1 MTTDEILDEFE
12 KAQEIKT
19 PLELKTYLGAGD
31 ESIREIA
38 KLIAALCLNQ
48 DKWREVYVADWT
60 LYPKDE
66 CHDIKHCKEAEALQ
80 TVFEEYDAIV
90 SPDVPEPRWLY
101 MQRYSR
107 PPVNEEKIK
116 GTRKYNDYYLNVPY
130 ETAKINLEH
139 DSATAA
145 RFAQYAEE
153 GRYSEVEEEDDVPDV
168 SEKGSRPTGED
179 VPEDGEPNKE
189 RPSITIFNSRFR
201 VRRDAFA
208 SAFTK
213 VAQCAAKES
222 EEPGERCVKVVA
234 NHNGVFLSA
243 TDGEFTALE
252 KIVDRGDFRV
262 LISGAFL
269 VDPDDL
275 MKLFSESTG
284 SGDEMLV
291 FATHFSFLTIKGAR
305 FRYRF
310 FVEDAFVPS
319 VHKDPSVGFERE
331 EDVQMDYEEE
341 IPELCEEQGY
351 YEMETESLK
360 RMIRRTFRAVAS
372 QTKEREKQTF
382 EFIFDENKTFAH
394 GTDGRIFVWQQER
407 TRHITTRKQGEP
419 FGKRCVGFSAETLER
434 LEGFLD
440 GSEKVQIALSGG
452 RAQFQTENA
461 FITFPVA
468 PDHDLELDQ
477 ILDDS
482 TLRRPKGEFFAGDLA
497 TALRCVIGNEEWSDK
512 NGELPVTL
520 EMRNRRLVLARYRR
534 LMLPPIVEI
543 PFKYVGNRTSV
554 VLDARRLYD
563 FIAALPPEEP
573 VVFRSDA
580 LFKTR
585 DGLRLIIFEK

>member
-19 PLELKTYLGAGD
+19 PLDLKTYLGAGD

-48 DKWREVYVADWT
+48 DKWQEVFVADWT

-66 CHDIKHCKEAEALQ
+66 CHEVKLCKEAEALE
-80 TVFEEYDAIV
+80 TVFKEYDAIV
-90 SPDVPEPRWLY
+90 SPDAPAPRWLY
-101 MQRYSR
+101 LQRYSR
-107 PPVNEEKIK
+107 PPVNEETLK
-116 GTRKYNDYYLNVPY
+116 GTKKYNDYYLNVPY
-130 ETAKINLEH
+130 ETSKINLEQ
-139 DSATAA
+139 DSATAK
-145 RFAQYAEE
+145 RFAQFAEE

-179 VPEDGEPNKE
+179 VLEDCEPNKE

-201 VRRDAFA
+201 VRRAAFA
-208 SAFTK
+208 SAFTR
-213 VAQCAAKES
+213 VAKCSLKGS
-222 EEPGERCVKVVA
+222 DNPIERNVNVVA

-275 MKLFSESTG
+275 MKLFSELSG

-310 FVEDAFVPS
+310 FVEEAFIPHVR
-319 VHKDPSVGFERE
+319 KDPSVGFERE
-331 EDVQMDYEEE
+331 EDVKMDYEEE

-351 YEMETESLK
+351 YEMEAESLK
-360 RMIRRTFRAVAS
+360 RMIRRTFRVVAS
-372 QTKEREKQTF
+372 QTKECGKQTF
-382 EFIFDENKTFAH
+382 EFIFDENKTVAF

-407 TRHITTRKQGEP
+407 TRHITTRKSGDP
-419 FGKRCVGFSAETLER
+419 FGKLCVGFPTETLER
-434 LEGFLD
+434 LEGFLED
-440 GSEKVQIALSGG
+440 SGKVRIAISER
-452 RAQFQTENA
+452 RAQLQTENA
-461 FITFPVA
+461 FLTFPIA
-468 PDHDLELDQ
+468 PGTCLPPDMLFAN
-477 ILDDS
+477 
-482 TLRRPKGEFFAGDLA
+482 PKYHKPEGKFFAGDLA
-497 TALRCVIGNEEWSDK
+497 TALRCVLGNEEWSDE

-520 EMRNRRLVLARYRR
+520 EMRNKRLILARNRR
-534 LMLPPIVEI
+534 SMLPPIVEI
-543 PFKYVGNRTSV
+543 PLKYVGNRTSV

-563 FIAALPPEEP
+563 FIAAFPPEAP

-580 LFKTR
+580 IFETR
-585 DGLRLIIFEK
+585 DGVRLFVCEE